1 MPVYQEA
8 KKRIK
13 IRKEPL
19 VELYNKLRMKD
30 FFSENISNRI
40 GYEFKNILYHHYTIS
55 EEIYIKLK
63 NFVKSILGRD
73 VLMNL
78 FGKDDI
84 PFDLYIGYEKFFF
97 LEKNE
102 QTAEFIGIMLGDG
115 HLSEDGK
122 TLFVAL
128 NHIDEEKYVE
138 YIKQIFMILFNL
150 KGEDLFLD
158 RVGEKGIK
166 IGTYRQSV
174 HYAVVQLGKGIEK
187 NGLMPGNKVK
197 TQADVPEWVF
207 ENPEFTKSS
216 LKGLYD
222 TDGGITLLKSERK
235 IILSFTNGSLSLVE
249 DFKQMCF
256 LLGLETSTLYPDN
269 RGSYDVHIRA
279 KKDVKKF
286 LKLIRPE
293 KIKEPFR
300 RIYLGVS
307 LIYLN
312 MPKQVKTSIE
322 RQINIDYPRTYD
334 RRYSKGYANYIKDLC
349 EQKFRVNKINRIFDI
364 PFLGIITNEMI
375 DIAINKALEYERFE
389 YSEEKAKYLKNLYE
403 KLGSNR
409 KIIDYLGDIGVR
421 PIPSERIIIEHIT
434 RYLAETGIDPDTWKR
449 THRKKLT
456 FYDDVNRVKEFPH
469 SLSYEICNLIFDI
482 LYDSRLKKNDSLV
495 LKELITYFQKFD
507 YLLIN
512 WLFEKP
518 RYKIALIYYF
528 NDLTVLVRKI
538 LELLISKTKLDM
550 KQAQKISL
558 DPLIPFSI
566 PTIRRFINNLKSTK
580 QLKTLFPDSFLNFTK
595 IG

>member
-84 PFDLYIGYEKFFF
+84 PFDFYIGYEKFFF

-207 ENPEFTKSS
+207 ENPEFIKSS

-256 LLGLETSTLYPDN
+256 LLGLETSTLYSDN
-269 RGSYDVHIRA
+269 VGLMMY
-279 KKDVKKF
+279 
-286 LKLIRPE
+286 
-293 KIKEPFR
+293 
-300 RIYLGVS
+300 
-307 LIYLN
+307 
-312 MPKQVKTSIE
+312 T
-322 RQINIDYPRTYD
+322 
-334 RRYSKGYANYIKDLC
+334 
-349 EQKFRVNKINRIFDI
+349 
-364 PFLGIITNEMI
+364 
-375 DIAINKALEYERFE
+375 LE
-389 YSEEKAKYLKNLYE
+389 
-403 KLGSNR
+403 
-409 KIIDYLGDIGVR
+409 
-421 PIPSERIIIEHIT
+421 
-434 RYLAETGIDPDTWKR
+434 
-449 THRKKLT
+449 
-456 FYDDVNRVKEFPH
+456 
-469 SLSYEICNLIFDI
+469 
-482 LYDSRLKKNDSLV
+482 LKK
-495 LKELITYFQKFD
+495 
-507 YLLIN
+507 
-512 WLFEKP
+512 
-518 RYKIALIYYF
+518 
-528 NDLTVLVRKI
+528 
-538 LELLISKTKLDM
+538 M
-550 KQAQKISL
+550 
-558 DPLIPFSI
+558 
-566 PTIRRFINNLKSTK
+566 
-580 QLKTLFPDSFLNFTK
+580 
-595 IG
+595 